1 MKSKQENITIISIVI
16 VRRFICFFGIAIIF
30 VLNGYAQINE
40 LSIELEIVSIS
51 KGDYHPSPQE
61 LVKGDTFPKRIDFE
75 FIVYNNSNKMLM
87 IGSNTRCY
95 YHFDGKDTNCEEI
108 GRFLMINGMDT
119 IPLYTDRYYLHPNPH
134 SGVKAIWG
142 IIESSKDSKTCP
154 IFTPFL
160 RRWTNVGNDNIKE
173 LYNYLKFSRFVYVP
187 ILADYQRALNKINN
201 KSIIDC
207 IIYPRNTLEVKKKEP
222 FSVFVG
228 YSEEKDH
235 DYIYPSED
243 K

>member
-119 IPLYTDRYYLHPNPH
+119 CLLYTSPSPRDRTRSRMP
-134 SGVKAIWG
+134 
-142 IIESSKDSKTCP
+142 SS
-154 IFTPFL
+154 
-160 RRWTNVGNDNIKE
+160 
-173 LYNYLKFSRFVYVP
+173 
-187 ILADYQRALNKINN
+187 A
-201 KSIIDC
+201 
-207 IIYPRNTLEVKKKEP
+207 
-222 FSVFVG
+222 
-228 YSEEKDH
+228 
-235 DYIYPSED
+235 
-243 K
+243 